1 MQGVQIS
8 KAAKKHESDLTYQYS
23 KTLKEKKATSQGL
36 GLASDKLTFSLAFG
50 IILQ

>member
-23 KTLKEKKATSQGL
+23 ITLKEKRQHHRLGVGL
-36 GLASDKLTFSLAFG
+36 DWLVTN
-50 IILQ
+50 